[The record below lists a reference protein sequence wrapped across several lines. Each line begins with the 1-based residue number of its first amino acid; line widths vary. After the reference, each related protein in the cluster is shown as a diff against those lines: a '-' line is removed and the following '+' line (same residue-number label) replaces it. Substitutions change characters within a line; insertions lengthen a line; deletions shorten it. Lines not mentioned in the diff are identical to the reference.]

1 MQTFDVS
8 FQLIHRGCAQQSAGN
23 KRLTAYKRERHLSR
37 VQAMTSGDIN
47 IRRDGFLRLLTAIA
61 GEPTKERI
69 TCASGFCTI
78 EIFPGQRAETQARI
92 GQQFDPFILADFCQT
107 YFKTA
112 V

>member
-1 MQTFDVS
+1 
-8 FQLIHRGCAQQSAGN
+8 
-23 KRLTAYKRERHLSR
+23 
-37 VQAMTSGDIN
+37 MTSGDIN

-61 GEPTKERI
+61 GEATKERI

-78 EIFPGQRAETQARI
+78 EIFPGQRAETQALI

>member
-1 MQTFDVS
+1 
-8 FQLIHRGCAQQSAGN
+8 
-23 KRLTAYKRERHLSR
+23 
-37 VQAMTSGDIN
+37 MTSGNIN

-92 GQQFDPFILADFCQT
+92 GQQFDWLTSARPTSKLRFNRL
-107 YFKTA
+107 
-112 V
+112 

>member
-1 MQTFDVS
+1 
-8 FQLIHRGCAQQSAGN
+8 
-23 KRLTAYKRERHLSR
+23 
-37 VQAMTSGDIN
+37 MTSAISTYAATA
-47 IRRDGFLRLLTAIA
+47 FCFVSLTAIA

-69 TCASGFCTI
+69 TCAAGFAPLRY
-78 EIFPGQRAETQARI
+78 FPGQRAETRARI